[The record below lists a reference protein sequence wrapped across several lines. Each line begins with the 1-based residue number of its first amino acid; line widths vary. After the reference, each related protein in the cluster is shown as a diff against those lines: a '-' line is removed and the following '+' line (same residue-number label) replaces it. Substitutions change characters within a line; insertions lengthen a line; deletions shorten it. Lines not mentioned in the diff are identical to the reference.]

1 MLYNF
6 AMPNLTG
13 KMLGKVHVDMFLA
26 KGGMAEVYIGTH
38 TTLHRPVAVKFLKA
52 DLQDEPELRERFGRE
67 ARVIAMLKHPNI
79 IQIFDFDTFQN
90 QPYLVMEYV
99 PGTSLG
105 AYLRELHKKKQR
117 LDYLQILDLLKK
129 IAGALTYAHQN
140 NVVHRDVKPANIL
153 LTSRTTPVSTEEP
166 LPDDVEPILTDF
178 GLVRFIQSNTQ
189 TSTGVITGT
198 PAYMS
203 PEQARGDHVDAR
215 TDVYSLGVTVYEMLA
230 GQVPFEADSSLTL
243 LHKQIHDPH
252 PPIAGLSKKLQEVID
267 RALAKNPEE
276 RFQTP
281 LEFAEA
287 FEAALTGTA
296 EAETINFPSA
306 LSRSI
311 TVTRQSIQAAVVGNK
326 KTVFSPLVIGI
337 IVLTIALGALFIARM
352 SALTATTAVPAIPT
366 ETTSTALIPTTPP
379 EALVEPV
386 LPAPKEPVGL
396 LRFQDGSAQ
405 ADQVTFSSSVLPLP
419 PGGSQYEAW
428 LIDDDGETL
437 FSIGIIQFDAENR
450 ATLRFVDPNGRNL
463 ITFYHGLQ
471 VTIEPVG
478 DTNPNPSNEV
488 AFSTLLPSG
497 GFAHVRHLLSAFSA
511 APNQTAFIRGLKTDA
526 DLLEELSQGLLNAFD
541 AGDERNVRL
550 HAEQM
555 LNLIVG
561 NLSDDYKD
569 WDGTGAIDDP
579 SDGYGLL
586 LNGTNNGYIQGT
598 FSHANLS
605 MTSTDATENML
616 VHGEHVKIAA
626 TNVSE
631 WTPQL
636 RDQLIA
642 VIEAPSLAEAE
653 SAIRQAVV
661 LADEIRNGVDINGN
675 ENIEAIPGE
684 GGVMTA
690 YDHSY
695 YMADILLLKP

>member
-1 MLYNF
+1 
-6 AMPNLTG
+6 MPNLTG

-52 DLQDEPELRERFGRE
+52 DLQDEPELRARFERE

-105 AYLRELHKKKQR
+105 AYLRELHKKNQR
-117 LDYLQILDLLKK
+117 LDFLQILDLLQK
-129 IAGALTYAHQN
+129 IADALTYAHQN

-153 LTSRTTPVSTEEP
+153 LTSRTTPVSTEAP

-178 GLVRFIQSNTQ
+178 GLVRFIQSNTL
-189 TSTGVITGT
+189 TSTGAITGT

-203 PEQARGDHVDAR
+203 PEQARGDHVNAR

-230 GQVPFEADSSLTL
+230 GRVPFEADSSLTL
-243 LHKQIHDPH
+243 LHKQINEPH
-252 PPIAGLSKKLQEVID
+252 PPIAGLSKKLQDVID
-267 RALAKNPEE
+267 RALAKNPDE
-276 RFQTP
+276 RFRTP
-281 LEFAEA
+281 LEFVEA
-287 FEAALTGTA
+287 FKTALTGTT
-296 EAETINFPSA
+296 EAETQNLPSA
-306 LSRSI
+306 LSRSF
-311 TVTRQSIQAAVVGNK
+311 TVTRQTIQAVVVGNK
-326 KTVFSPLVIGI
+326 KTALSPLVIGS
-337 IVLTIALGALFIARM
+337 IVLTIALGTLFISRM
-352 SALTATTAVPAIPT
+352 SALSTATVVSAIPT
-366 ETTSTALIPTTPP
+366 ETAIVPATPT
-379 EALVEPV
+379 EAPV
-386 LPAPKEPVGL
+386 SKEPVGV

-405 ADQVTFSSSVLPLP
+405 ADQVTFSSSTLPLP
-419 PGGSQYEAW
+419 LEGSQYEAW

-437 FSIGIIQFDAENR
+437 LSIGIIQFDGESR
-450 ATLRFVDPNGRNL
+450 AALKYVDPNGRNL
-463 ITFYHGLQ
+463 ITFYHGMQ
-471 VTIEPVG
+471 VTIEPAG
-478 DTNPNPSNEV
+478 DTNPNPSNEI
-488 AFSTLLPSG
+488 AYSTTLPSG
-497 GFAHVRHLLSAFSA
+497 GFSHVRHLLSAFSA
-511 APNQTAFIRGLKTDA
+511 APNQTAFIRGLKNDA
-526 DLLEELSQGLLNAFD
+526 DRLEELSQGLLDAFN

-550 HAEQM
+550 QAEQM

-561 NLSDDYKD
+561 DQSDDHKD
-569 WDGTGAIDDP
+569 WDGNGTIDDP

-605 MTSTDATENML
+605 MTSADATENML
-616 VHGEHVKIAA
+616 THGEHVKVAA

-642 VIEAPSLAEAE
+642 VLEAPFLAEAE
-653 SAIRQAVV
+653 TAIRQAVV

-684 GGVMTA
+684 GGAMTA

-695 YMADILLLKP
+695 YMADILLVKP

>member
-1 MLYNF
+1 
-6 AMPNLTG
+6 
-13 KMLGKVHVDMFLA
+13 MLGRVHVDMFLA

-52 DLQDEPELRERFGRE
+52 DLQDEPELRERFERE

-105 AYLRELHKKKQR
+105 AYLRELHKKNQR
-117 LDYLQILDLLKK
+117 LDFLQILDLLKK
-129 IAGALTYAHQN
+129 IAAALTYAHQN

-153 LTSRTTPVSTEEP
+153 LTSRTTPVSTDEP

-203 PEQARGDHVDAR
+203 PEQARGDRVDAR
-215 TDVYSLGVTVYEMLA
+215 TDVYSLGVAVYEMLA
-230 GQVPFEADSSLTL
+230 GQVPFESDSSLTL
-243 LHKQIHDPH
+243 LHKQIYDPH
-252 PPIAGLSKKLQEVID
+252 PPIAGLSKKLQDVID
-267 RALAKNPEE
+267 RVLAKDPDE

-296 EAETINFPSA
+296 EAETQNLPSA

-311 TVTRQSIQAAVVGNK
+311 TVTRQTIQAVVVGKK
-326 KTVFSPLVIGI
+326 KTFFSPLVIGI
-337 IVLTIALGALFIARM
+337 LVLTIALGALFIACM
-352 SALTATTAVPAIPT
+352 SALTATTVVPVDPVIPD
-366 ETTSTALIPTTPP
+366 P
-379 EALVEPV
+379 E
-386 LPAPKEPVGL
+386 EPVGL
-396 LRFQDGSAQ
+396 LRFQDGSTQ
-405 ADQVTFSSSVLPLP
+405 VDQVTFSSGNLPLP
-419 PGGSQYEAW
+419 PEGSQYEAW
-428 LIDDDGETL
+428 LVEDNGETL
-437 FSIGIIQFDAENR
+437 FSIGIIQFDAEGR
-450 ATLRFVDPNGRNL
+450 AALKFVDPNGRNL
-463 ITFYHGLQ
+463 ITFYHGMQ
-471 VTIEPVG
+471 ITIEPAG

-488 AFSTLLPSG
+488 AYAATLPPG
-497 GFAHVRHLLSAFSA
+497 GFSHVRHLLSEFSA
-511 APNQTAFIRGLKTDA
+511 TPNQTAFIRGLKADA
-526 DLLEELSQGLLNAFD
+526 DLLEELSQGMLNAFD
-541 AGDERNVRL
+541 AGDEQNVNL

-561 NLSDDYKD
+561 GQSDDHKD
-569 WDGTGAIDDP
+569 WDGNGIIADP
-579 SDGYGLL
+579 SDSYGLL

-605 MTSTDATENML
+605 MTSIDATANML
-616 VHGEHVKIAA
+616 RHGEHVKIAA

-642 VIEAPSLAEAE
+642 VIEAPSLTESE

-684 GGVMTA
+684 GGAMIA

-695 YMADILLLKP
+695 YMADILLVKPKLGIQSLP